1 MCEAFVYQRVT
12 TIEGFSDLL
21 GALSKYGE
29 IVGTH
34 KTRPSAAAAL
44 RLMYIYLI
52 KPGYPT

>member
-12 TIEGFSDLL
+12 TNEGFSYLL
-21 GALSKYGE
+21 GALSKYEE
-29 IVGTH
+29 IVETR
-34 KTRPSAAAAL
+34 KTIPPAAAAL